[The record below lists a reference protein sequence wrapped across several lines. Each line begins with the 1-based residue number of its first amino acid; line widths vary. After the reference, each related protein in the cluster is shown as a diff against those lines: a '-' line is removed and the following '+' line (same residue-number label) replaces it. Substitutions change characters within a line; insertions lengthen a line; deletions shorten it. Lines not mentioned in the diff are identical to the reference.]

1 MGLLSA
7 AAYVRM
13 STDLQKY
20 STENQL
26 DTIRRYAEQ
35 RGYTIVRI
43 FEDSG
48 RSGLRMDG
56 REGLQSLMQEVQSGT
71 ANFQAIL
78 VYDVSRWGR
87 FQDADEGA
95 YHEHVCSRAGI
106 RVHYCGEQ
114 FDNDGSIGSILLK
127 NVKRVMAGEY
137 SRELSVK
144 VFAGQC
150 RLIEHGFRQGGPAGF
165 GLRRLLIDEA
175 RNPKGELGRG
185 DRKSL
190 QTDRVVLTPGP
201 LEEIEHVHSIY
212 SMFVEE
218 GKSEREIALE
228 LNRRGILSDLGRPWT
243 RASIHQILTNEKYI
257 GNNIFNRVSYK
268 LKQRRVVNRPDTW
281 VRADGVF
288 PSIVDR
294 ALFERARAI
303 IDQRGNHYSDE
314 ELLSL
319 LQAVLDEEGSLSGLI
334 IDERDG
340 MPSSSLYRHRFG
352 SLLRAYSLIGYA
364 PDRDYRY
371 IEINRHIRESFPGTI
386 GRDRSGSRKRGRI
399 CRLRSRKLTC
409 FRSIEEFT
417 ASIVLARSF
426 ETQAGALRWQIRF
439 DTGLA
444 PDVTIAVRLDRS
456 NERPLDYYILPSID
470 MNTSRIRMAE
480 DNRAFAGC
488 LSIRI
493 ARLSLFDGSP
503 NLIPGGSMSK
513 SKPKGPKTGKEPSR
527 LTKSAF

>member
-1 MGLLSA
+1 
-7 AAYVRM
+7 M

-26 DTIRRYAEQ
+26 DAIRRYAEQ
-35 RGYTIVRI
+35 RGLEIMRV

-48 RSGLRMDG
+48 CSGLRIDG
-56 REGLQSLMQEVQSGT
+56 RDGLQALMHDVQSGT
-71 ANFQAIL
+71 AAFQAIL

-95 YHEHVCSRAGI
+95 YHEHLCSRAGI
-106 RVHYCGEQ
+106 RVHYCAEQ

-150 RLIEHGFRQGGPAGF
+150 RLVEHGFRQGGPAGF
-165 GLRRLLIDEA
+165 GLRRLLIDES
-175 RNPKGELGRG
+175 RNTKGELGRG

-190 QTDRVVLTPGP
+190 QTDRVVLTAGP
-201 LEEIEHVHSIY
+201 LEEIEHVHNIY
-212 SMFVEE
+212 LMFVED
-218 GKSEREIALE
+218 GKSESEIALA
-228 LNRRGILSDLGRPWT
+228 LNQRGIMSDFGRPWS

-268 LKQRRVVNRPDTW
+268 LKQRRVVNRRDTW
-281 VRADGVF
+281 VRAEGVF

-314 ELLSL
+314 ELLAL

-371 IEINRHIRESFPGTI
+371 IEINRHIRQSFP
-386 GRDRSGSRKRGRI
+386 
-399 CRLRSRKLTC
+399 KLLAEIVAGLENAGGLVVCDPVTELL
-409 FRSIEEFT
+409 FINREFT

-426 ETQAGALRWQIRF
+426 ETHTGSLRWQIRF
-439 DTGLA
+439 DTGLS
-444 PDVTIAVRLDRS
+444 PDVTVAVRMDRS
-456 NERPLDYYILPSID
+456 NEGPLDYYILPSFD
-470 MNTSRIRMAE
+470 MNSDRIRMLE
-480 DNRAFAGC
+480 DNG
-488 LSIRI
+488 
-493 ARLSLFDGSP
+493 LSLDAYRFDS
-503 NLIPGGSMSK
+503 LDFLYSMAARTSFQ
-513 SKPKGPKTGKEPSR
+513 E
-527 LTKSAF
+527 AA

>member
-1 MGLLSA
+1 
-7 AAYVRM
+7 M

-35 RGYTIVRI
+35 RGYTIVHV

-56 REGLQSLMQEVQSGT
+56 RDGLQHLMRDVQSS
-71 ANFQAIL
+71 AADFRAIL

-95 YHEHVCSRAGI
+95 YYEHLCSRAGI

-114 FDNDGSIGSILLK
+114 FDNDGTIGSVLLK

-165 GLRRLLIDEA
+165 GLRRLLIDEG

-201 LEEIEHVHSIY
+201 LEEIEHVQSIY

-218 GKSEREIALE
+218 NKSERDIALE
-228 LNRRGILSDLGRPWT
+228 LNQRGVMSDLGRPWT

-268 LKQRRVVNRPDTW
+268 LKQRRVANRRDTW
-281 VRADGVF
+281 VRADGVS

-319 LQAVLDEEGSLSGLI
+319 LQAVLDEEGLLSGLV
-334 IDERDG
+334 IDERDD
-340 MPSSSLYRHRFG
+340 MPSSSMYRHRFG

-371 IEINRHIRESFPGTI
+371 IEINRHIRESFPGLLAEI
-386 GRDRSGSRKRGRI
+386 VSGFEKAGGFVACDPLSH
-399 CRLRSRKLTC
+399 LL
-409 FRSIEEFT
+409 SINGEFT

-444 PDVTIAVRLDRS
+444 PDVTVAVRLDRS

-470 MNTSRIRMAE
+470 MNTNRIRMAE
-480 DNRAFAGC
+480 DNA
-488 LSIRI
+488 
-493 ARLSLFDGSP
+493 LSLDAYRFESLDF
-503 NLIPGGSMSK
+503 LYSMAAHTSFR
-513 SKPKGPKTGKEPSR
+513 E
-527 LTKSAF
+527 AA

>member
-1 MGLLSA
+1 
-7 AAYVRM
+7 M
-13 STDLQKY
+13 STDHQKY

-26 DTIRRYAEQ
+26 DTIRLYAEQ
-35 RGYTIVRI
+35 RGYSIVRV

-56 REGLQSLMQEVQSGT
+56 RDGLKSLILEVQSGA
-71 ANFQAIL
+71 ANFHAIL

-106 RVHYCGEQ
+106 PVHYCGEQ

-150 RLIEHGFRQGGPAGF
+150 RNIERGFRQGGPAGF
-165 GLRRLLIDEA
+165 GLRRLLIDEN

-190 QTDRVVLTPGP
+190 QTDRVVLIPGP
-201 LEEIEHVHSIY
+201 LEEVEYVQSIY

-218 GKSEREIALE
+218 EKSEREIALA
-228 LNRRGILSDLGRPWT
+228 LNQQGVMSDLGRPWT

-268 LKQRRVVNRPDTW
+268 LKQRRVVNHPDTW

-303 IDQRGNHYSDE
+303 IHQRGNHYSDE

-319 LQAVLDEEGSLSGLI
+319 LQVILHEEGSLSGLI
-334 IDERDG
+334 IDEREG
-340 MPSSSLYRHRFG
+340 MPSSSLYRSRFG

-371 IEINRHIRESFPGTI
+371 IEINRYIRESSPGLMAEIVT
-386 GRDRSGSRKRGRI
+386 GLENAGGSVV
-399 CRLRSRKLTC
+399 CDPVSHLL
-409 FRSIEEFT
+409 SINGEFT
-417 ASIVLARSF
+417 ASVVLARCF
-426 ETQAGALRWQIRF
+426 ETQAGSLRWQVRF

-444 PDVTIAVRLDRS
+444 PDVTIAIRLDRS

-470 MNTSRIRMAE
+470 MNTNRIRMAE
-480 DNRAFAGC
+480 DNA
-488 LSIRI
+488 
-493 ARLSLFDGSP
+493 LSLDAYRFESLDF
-503 NLIPGGSMSK
+503 LYSMAAQTSFR
-513 SKPKGPKTGKEPSR
+513 E
-527 LTKSAF
+527 AA

>member
-1 MGLLSA
+1 
-7 AAYVRM
+7 
-13 STDLQKY
+13 
-20 STENQL
+20 
-26 DTIRRYAEQ
+26 
-35 RGYTIVRI
+35 
-43 FEDSG
+43 
-48 RSGLRMDG
+48 
-56 REGLQSLMQEVQSGT
+56 
-71 ANFQAIL
+71 
-78 VYDVSRWGR
+78 
-87 FQDADEGA
+87 
-95 YHEHVCSRAGI
+95 
-106 RVHYCGEQ
+106 
-114 FDNDGSIGSILLK
+114 
-127 NVKRVMAGEY
+127 MAGEY

-165 GLRRLLIDEA
+165 GLRRLLIDEG

-201 LEEIEHVHSIY
+201 PEEIEHVHNIY

-218 GKSEREIALE
+218 GKSEREIALV
-228 LNRRGILSDLGRPWT
+228 LNQRGIMSDLGRPWT

-268 LKQRRVVNRPDTW
+268 LKQRRVVNQRATW

-294 ALFERARAI
+294 ALFDRARLI

-314 ELLSL
+314 ELLAL

-371 IEINRHIRESFPGTI
+371 REFSRHVFEIAALLRVLLFQYNYRVWVVETIWTKLAAPHAVIETSLQNSSQERNFLLQRPGGETGSF
-386 GRDRSGSRKRGRI
+386 GSI
-399 CRLRSRKLTC
+399 
-409 FRSIEEFT
+409 
-417 ASIVLARSF
+417 
-426 ETQAGALRWQIRF
+426 AGAETAVTRVFGRHVFEIAALLRVPQ
-439 DTGLA
+439 
-444 PDVTIAVRLDRS
+444 RLH
-456 NERPLDYYILPSID
+456 N
-470 MNTSRIRMAE
+470 
-480 DNRAFAGC
+480 
-488 LSIRI
+488 
-493 ARLSLFDGSP
+493 
-503 NLIPGGSMSK
+503 
-513 SKPKGPKTGKEPSR
+513 
-527 LTKSAF
+527 

>member
-1 MGLLSA
+1 
-7 AAYVRM
+7 M
-13 STDLQKY
+13 STDHQKY

-26 DTIRRYAEQ
+26 DTIRRYADQ
-35 RGYTIVRI
+35 RGYTIMRT

-56 REGLQSLMQEVQSGT
+56 RDGLKSLMLEVQSGT
-71 ANFQAIL
+71 AEFQAIL

-95 YHEHVCSRAGI
+95 YHEHICSRAGI
-106 RVHYCGEQ
+106 PVHYCGEQ

-165 GLRRLLIDEA
+165 GLRRLLIDEN

-190 QTDRVVLTPGP
+190 QTDRVVLTAGP
-201 LEEIEHVHSIY
+201 VDEVEHVQRIY
-212 SMFVEE
+212 SMFAEE
-218 GKSEREIALE
+218 GKSEREIALA
-228 LNRRGILSDLGRPWT
+228 LNQLGIMSDLGRPWT

-268 LKQRRVVNRPDTW
+268 LKKRRVVNRPETW

-294 ALFERARAI
+294 VLFERAREI

-319 LQAVLDEEGSLSGLI
+319 LQVVLEEEGSLSGLI

-352 SLLRAYSLIGYA
+352 SLVRAYSLIGYA

-371 IEINRHIRESFPGTI
+371 IEINRHLRESFPGLLAEIVAGLESAGGSVVSDPVSHLLTI
-386 GRDRSGSRKRGRI
+386 NR
-399 CRLRSRKLTC
+399 
-409 FRSIEEFT
+409 EFT
-417 ASIVLARSF
+417 ASFVLARSF
-426 ETQAGALRWQIRF
+426 ETKTGSLRWQIRF

-456 NERPLDYYILPSID
+456 NQRPLDYYILPSID
-470 MNTSRIRMAE
+470 MNTNRIRMAE
-480 DNRAFAGC
+480 DNAFSLDAYRFET
-488 LSIRI
+488 LNFLYSIAAQTSFRE
-493 ARLSLFDGSP
+493 AV
-503 NLIPGGSMSK
+503 
-513 SKPKGPKTGKEPSR
+513 
-527 LTKSAF
+527 

>member
-1 MGLLSA
+1 
-7 AAYVRM
+7 M

-26 DTIRRYAEQ
+26 ETIRRYAEQ
-35 RGYTIVRI
+35 RGFTIVQV

-56 REGLQSLMQEVQSGT
+56 RDGLQSLMLTVQSGT
-71 ANFQAIL
+71 ANFEAIL

-165 GLRRLLIDEA
+165 GLRRLLIDES

-190 QTDRVVLTPGP
+190 QTDRVVLIPGP
-201 LEEIEHVHSIY
+201 DDEIEHVHSIY
-212 SMFVEE
+212 SMFVEG

-228 LNRRGILSDLGRPWT
+228 LNRRGILSDLGRPWS

-268 LKQRRVVNRPDTW
+268 LKQRRVVNHRDTW

-303 IDQRGNHYSDE
+303 IDARGNHYSDE
-314 ELLSL
+314 ELLTL
-319 LQAVLDEEGSLSGLI
+319 LQAVLEEEGSLSGLI

-371 IEINRHIRESFPGTI
+371 IEINRYIRESFPALLAEIVAG
-386 GRDRSGSRKRGRI
+386 
-399 CRLRSRKLTC
+399 LRNAGGFVACDPLNHLI
-409 FRSIEEFT
+409 SINGEFT
-417 ASIVLARSF
+417 ASVVLARSF
-426 ETQAGALRWQIRF
+426 ETSAGSLRWQIRF

-444 PDVTIAVRLDRS
+444 PDVTVAVRLDRS

-470 MNTSRIRMAE
+470 MNTNRIRMAE
-480 DNRAFAGC
+480 DNA
-488 LSIRI
+488 
-493 ARLSLFDGSP
+493 LSLDAYRFETLDF
-503 NLIPGGSMSK
+503 LYSMAAQ
-513 SKPKGPKTGKEPSR
+513 T
-527 LTKSAF
+527 AFREVA